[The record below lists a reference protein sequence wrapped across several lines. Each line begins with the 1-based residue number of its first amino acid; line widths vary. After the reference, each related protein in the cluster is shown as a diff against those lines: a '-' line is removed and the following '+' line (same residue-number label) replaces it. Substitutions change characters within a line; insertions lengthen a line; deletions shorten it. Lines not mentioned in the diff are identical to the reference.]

1 MPCFPNYVKKC
12 HTYTLFLEYTDLSM
26 SQIMQRQSIHYSG
39 NMGALRY
46 LISQVAG
53 LLESIEGDKKMRAF
67 NAIDITLDHKI
78 VTLEV
83 IYFYTQHEQIV
94 IYNYNNIF

>member
-1 MPCFPNYVKKC
+1 
-12 HTYTLFLEYTDLSM
+12 M

-39 NMGALRY
+39 NIGALRY

-83 IYFYTQHEQIV
+83 IFYLLNVIIFYTGCAAMS
-94 IYNYNNIF
+94 